1 MRLIKHLQDV
11 NSHCQTVHGI
21 GHFSAGNFWSV
32 WKATCRGFL
41 VLFGNGRVRWFQ
53 IIEQSLHSRTSTH
66 IHIAPSLFE
75 CFPLKLRQ
83 HKSLTV
89 RAQWSSTIVLVDT
102 IYIYIVWLIWAY
114 FTWLGLPAS
123 KKYTV
128 YSLEKHH
135 IKKPYAIYKKT
146 YKETKHNGIVVCFCT
161 WEAPELGPPDVGQ
174 ASSHSAYCAS

>member
-102 IYIYIVWLIWAY
+102 IYIYCMTDLSIFYLTGSACI
-114 FTWLGLPAS
+114 
-123 KKYTV
+123 KEI
-128 YSLEKHH
+128 YSIQFRE
-135 IKKPYAIYKKT
+135 T
-146 YKETKHNGIVVCFCT
+146 SYKETICHIQKNI
-161 WEAPELGPPDVGQ
+161 
-174 ASSHSAYCAS
+174 